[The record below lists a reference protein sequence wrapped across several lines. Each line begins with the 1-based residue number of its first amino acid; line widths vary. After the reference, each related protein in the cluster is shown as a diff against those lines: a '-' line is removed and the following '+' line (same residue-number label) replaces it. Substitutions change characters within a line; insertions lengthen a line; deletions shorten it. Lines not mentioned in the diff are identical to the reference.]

1 MIEFETNLVTVGTLL
16 KDGTER
22 SYVVPRFQ
30 RKYVWSNEN
39 VSQLLKDI
47 HYSYEKEPKSIY
59 FLGGMVFSK
68 DEDDD
73 NLLVIDGQQRLT
85 TLVLLSLAAR
95 DYFDTTKNVESKDLH
110 SQKIFISG
118 QDPQTG
124 EPIKK
129 CVLNLQTQDEQLFKT
144 LKDGTENGSDNSP
157 KSTLIEAK
165 QECDEF
171 LLQKVINV
179 NLFMKYLYNN
189 VQVIKTV
196 AENQSTAFQ
205 IFETLNYRGI
215 KLGPEDLLKNLMLS
229 KINDDMYDRFDHQ
242 WTQIIENLNVKESG
256 EVSAST
262 FLRHYLMS
270 TGVYISKDDLFKHFK
285 DTFEN
290 IKSQQKVQQKVL
302 ETLEELNETSKLYKD
317 YSNGKGNS
325 HIAAMHKLKFK
336 QGIVVL
342 LGCKS
347 FHKDDLKKVSKLLE
361 QIAFAY
367 VITNSQ
373 TNALE
378 RKFVKIAELASKS
391 TKDPSKKDEMYD
403 ELKKIALEKRQ
414 EVRNALMTFR
424 YKPNLNAKNK
434 IHYLLNKLS
443 LNLDGSEYPEFEIE
457 HILPKK
463 QGSEWKHI
471 TGDYDDLKIRLGNL
485 TLINPSDNSS
495 LQNKSFSEKINVYI
509 NQPCRLTSSLAV
521 PISTGTS
528 STVHDKAIKIYDYKP
543 PKEWNEKE
551 IDRRTK
557 QLIELTDYVF
567 FGN

>member
-1 MIEFETNLVTVGTLL
+1 MIQFETNLVTVGTLL

-22 SYVVPRFQ
+22 SYLVPRFQ
-30 RKYVWSNEN
+30 RRYVWSPKN
-39 VSQLLKDI
+39 VNNLLDDI
-47 HYSYEKEPKSIY
+47 YESYKNDPKSIY

-129 CVLNLQTQDEQLFKT
+129 CVLNLQTQDERLFNI
-144 LKDGTENGSDNSP
+144 LIAGTENEYNDLP

-171 LLQKVINV
+171 LSNEEKKV
-179 NLFMKYLYNN
+179 NLLMKYIYNN
-189 VQVIKTV
+189 VQIVKTV

-205 IFETLNYRGI
+205 IFETLNYRGM

-229 KINDDMYDRFDHQ
+229 KISDKEYDLFEIK
-242 WTQIIENLNVKESG
+242 WTKIMDNLSIKENN

-262 FLRHYLMS
+262 FLKHYIMS
-270 TGVYISKDDLFKHFK
+270 TGNYISKDDIFGYFKQK
-285 DTFEN
+285 KEN
-290 IKSQQKVQQKVL
+290 KQEVL
-302 ETLEELNETSKLYKD
+302 KTLEDLNETSKLYKE

-342 LGCKS
+342 LSCKS
-347 FHKDDLKKVSKLLE
+347 FSKNDFEKVSQLLE

-434 IHYLLNKLS
+434 IQYLLNKLS